1 MSVQKKPSELMA
13 VLDYVLNRCTLR
25 EIDALE
31 AAVKRRRQDLTAQ
44 TGIISLD
51 PEYAA
56 HSMSVTVQDSINS
69 SMNSIRGTFR
79 DFATNMLLK
88 EAPELTREQMEE
100 MVDQWIP
107 EHMAVDSTGKVSSS
121 TDVTGQGGHDRY
133 VGLSK
138 KGLINGIPID
148 AMYNMIC
155 QFVEYSTGRMTLSD
169 ESLLREEIGDW
180 TNIYWKK
187 FPAQIR
193 SLIKLF
199 LAGELDGARFDHEL
213 SLVLQ

>member
-1 MSVQKKPSELMA
+1 MA
-13 VLDYVLNRCTLR
+13 VLDYVLNRCTIR

-31 AAVKRRRQDLTAQ
+31 AAVKRRREDLTAQ

-56 HSMSVTVQDSINS
+56 RSMSAAAQDSINS
-69 SMNSIRGTFR
+69 SMDTIRGTFR

-88 EAPELTREQMEE
+88 EAPELSRKEMEE
-100 MVDQWIP
+100 LVDQWIP

-121 TDVTGQGGHDRY
+121 SDITGQGNQDQY
-133 VGLSK
+133 VGLAK
-138 KGLINGIPID
+138 KGLINGIPCD

-169 ESLLREEIGDW
+169 ESTLRGEIGDW
-180 TNIYWKK
+180 TSIYWKK

-193 SLIKLF
+193 SLIKSF
-199 LAGELDGARFDHEL
+199 LAGEMDGAQFDREL
-213 SLVLQ
+213 SFVLQ